1 MKFIQLLMLCIAPM
15 CVSRISAADVF
26 ERYVDVIGL
35 REQHNGMLNA
45 GFDTARML
53 SEERGAPKPSPEE
66 ESNLKRVKEIMIE
79 EAGFD
84 TVRAQYLAEIRKIF
98 TEEEISAA
106 IDDLEKPAVATV
118 LRRQSE
124 AFAAMLVK
132 IQVIALAP
140 KIEQAKKRISRE
152 VLHR

>member
-1 MKFIQLLMLCIAPM
+1 MKLPQLLLLFIVPLF
-15 CVSRISAADVF
+15 VGRISAADVF

-35 REQHNGMLNA
+35 REQHNGMLIA
-45 GFDTARML
+45 GFDTARLL
-53 SEERGAPKPSPEE
+53 SEKRGAPKPSPEE
-66 ESNLKRVKEIMIE
+66 EANLKRVKEIMIE

-98 TEEEISAA
+98 TKEEISAV
-106 IDDLEKPAVATV
+106 IDDFEKPAVAAV

-124 AFAAMLVK
+124 AFASMLVK
-132 IQVIALAP
+132 IQVLALAP
-140 KIEQAKKRISRE
+140 KIEQAKMRISRE